1 MSKNISGLSIV
12 LPTINEI
19 ENLKKL
25 IPELISNINEAQV
38 KDFEILVV
46 DDGSTDGTVDFIDS
60 YKNLDQDVSIITRNN
75 IPSLPMAIWDGI
87 AASKYEFILWMD
99 ADGSMPPYV
108 VKKLVIAQNSNL
120 DSVIIGSR
128 FTKGG
133 GYKGIKELGKT
144 NFFEAIRNVYNSND
158 SVFGMIFST
167 LFNKFLNSIFK
178 TNLTDITSG
187 FIIGKKSHFIEEQFT
202 KSEYGEY
209 FIYML
214 SDLLSKK
221 INIIEIGYICETR
234 IAGVS
239 KTATNIGQLIKRG
252 IPYIRTAIK
261 VRYK

>member
-1 MSKNISGLSIV
+1 MTNNIDGLSIV
-12 LPTINEI
+12 LPTINEL

-25 IPELISNINEAQV
+25 IPELISNINEI
-38 KDFEILVV
+38 KLKNFEILVV
-46 DDGSTDGTVDFIDS
+46 DDGSSDGTAGFIDD
-60 YKNLDQDVSIITRNN
+60 YKSEDCDVSIIRRNTT
-75 IPSLPMAIWDGI
+75 PSLPMAIWEGI

-99 ADGSMPPYV
+99 ADGSMPPHV
-108 VKKLVIAQNSNL
+108 VQKLVIAQNNNP

-128 FTKGG
+128 FAEGG

-144 NFFEAIRNVYNSND
+144 RFFEAIKNVYNSND

-167 LFNKFLNSIFK
+167 FFNKFLNSIFR

-187 FIIGKKSHFIEEQFT
+187 FIIGKKIYFSNEQFN

-214 SDLLSKK
+214 SDLLDKK

>member
-1 MSKNISGLSIV
+1 MSKNVSELTVV
-12 LPTINEI
+12 LPTINEL

-25 IPELISNINEAQV
+25 IPELISVINETQI

-46 DDGSTDGTVDFIDS
+46 DDGSTDGTVEFIDDF
-60 YKNLDQDVSIITRNN
+60 KNTNHHISFIKRKNK
-75 IPSLPMAIWDGI
+75 PSLPISIWEGI
-87 AASKYEFILWMD
+87 SASKYEFVLWMD

-108 VKKLVIAQNSNL
+108 VKKLIFALSDNPNS
-120 DSVIIGSR
+120 VVIGSR
-128 FTKGG
+128 FAEGG

-144 NFFEAIRNVYNSND
+144 GFFEAIKNVYHSND

-167 LFNKFLNSIFK
+167 LFNKFLNIIFK

-187 FIIGKKSHFIEEQFT
+187 FILGKRSFFTKEQFNN
-202 KSEYGEY
+202 SEYGEY

-214 SDLLSKK
+214 SDLINKK
-221 INIIEIGYICETR
+221 VKLIEIGYICETR

-239 KTATNIGQLIKRG
+239 KTATNIGQLIIRG
-252 IPYIRTAIK
+252 IPYIQAAIK